1 MPLKQ
6 IVLEQC
12 GLIWYRP
19 QHLVPAE
26 ARDLKQQ
33 LFNHAIFSCAKST
46 ALNAEINILSFRLIF
61 I

>member
-1 MPLKQ
+1 MPLNQ

-12 GLIWYRP
+12 GLIWYRL

-33 LFNHAIFSCAKST
+33 LFNHAISSCAKST
-46 ALNAEINILSFRLIF
+46 ALNAEINIL
-61 I
+61 